1 MSKEIEK
8 ILDAFNKI
16 DELASEATRDNDP
29 GEAEQLEKD
38 YNLVFDFINKLKHK
52 TIKIP
57 ITENDL
63 SALGSGEI
71 FAWTFYGVNVELFN
85 PDINPEMDEDN
96 ERVCSICGLDYEGEA
111 NEAYPI
117 NSGYCCDDCN
127 MKVVV
132 PARLKQ

>member
-1 MSKEIEK
+1 MNKENTQ
-8 ILDAFNKI
+8 ILDALNRI
-16 DELASEATRDNDP
+16 DVFAGKATRDNDLS
-29 GEAEQLEKD
+29 EAKQLEKD